1 MKTEKDIEEL
11 LAEELL
17 DMIKKPKYD
26 TNVETFCK
34 EYHLDRA
41 NLTSKR
47 LFSMKNRTLFR
58 IMLGI
63 AQLVPFKDFVKM
75 CIRIAKIT
83 YGVASKDDGSAEAI
97 KQAHAGSPIGK
108 KKAS

>member
-1 MKTEKDIEEL
+1 MKTEKDIEES
-11 LAEELL
+11 LAGVILG
-17 DMIKKPKYD
+17 MIKNPENK
-26 TNVETFCK
+26 TNVKTFCK
-34 EYHLDRA
+34 EYHLDRKR
-41 NLTSKR
+41 LTSKK
-47 LFSMKNRTLFR
+47 LFRMTNRTLFR

-63 AQLVPFKDFVKM
+63 AQLVSFNDFKEM
-75 CIRIAKIT
+75 CLRIAEIT